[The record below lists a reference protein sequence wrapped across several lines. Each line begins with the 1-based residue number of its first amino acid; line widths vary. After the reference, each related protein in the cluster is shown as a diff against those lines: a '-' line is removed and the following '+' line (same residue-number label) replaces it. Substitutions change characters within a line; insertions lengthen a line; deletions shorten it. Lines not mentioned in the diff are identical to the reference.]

1 MFVLLNLAGLTGA
14 GLGLGI
20 CTGFVLFVLF
30 AYAVF
35 YVFSLYNGLIEL
47 NNNMDKAWA
56 NIDVLLKKRS
66 DLIPNLVDTVK
77 GYMKHEKEVLT
88 KITELRSEMSREVGT
103 SEKAKMSNQI
113 SETLK
118 TIFAVAEN
126 YPQLKANENFL
137 HLQKEIS
144 LIETQIADRREF
156 FNNSVVLYN
165 TKIQVIPDSIFATI
179 LGYKKREYFKVE
191 EHERENV
198 QINI

>member
-1 MFVLLNLAGLTGA
+1 MLMNIAGA

-20 CTGFVLFVLF
+20 CVGFVLFVLF

-35 YVFSLYNGLIEL
+35 YIFSLYNGLIEL

-66 DLIPNLVDTVK
+66 DLIPNLVETVK

-88 KITELRSEMSREVGT
+88 KITELRSELSHET
-103 SEKAKMSNQI
+103 ETKDKAKTSNQI
-113 SETLK
+113 TETLK

-137 HLQKEIS
+137 HLQKEMS
-144 LIETQIADRREF
+144 LIEEQIADRREF
-156 FNNSVVLYN
+156 FNNSVLLFN
-165 TKIQVIPDSIFATI
+165 TRIQVIPDSLFASI
-179 LGYKKREYFKVE
+179 LGYKKKDYFKVE
-191 EHERENV
+191 ESERENV
-198 QINI
+198 KINI

>member
-1 MFVLLNLAGLTGA
+1 MFMLMNIAGA

-20 CTGFVLFVLF
+20 CVGFVLFVLF

-35 YVFSLYNGLIEL
+35 YIFSLYNGLIEL

-66 DLIPNLVDTVK
+66 DLIPNLVETVK

-88 KITELRSEMSREVGT
+88 KITELRSELSHET
-103 SEKAKMSNQI
+103 ETKDKAKTSNQI
-113 SETLK
+113 TETLK

-137 HLQKEIS
+137 HLQKEMS
-144 LIETQIADRREF
+144 LIEEQIADRREF
-156 FNNSVVLYN
+156 FNNSVLLFN
-165 TKIQVIPDSIFATI
+165 TRIQVIPDSLFASI
-179 LGYKKREYFKVE
+179 LGYKKKDYFKVE
-191 EHERENV
+191 ESERENV
-198 QINI
+198 KINI

>member
-1 MFVLLNLAGLTGA
+1 MFILMNIAGA

-20 CTGFVLFVLF
+20 CVGFVLFVLF

-35 YVFSLYNGLIEL
+35 YIFSLYNGLIEL

-66 DLIPNLVDTVK
+66 DLIPNLVETVK

-88 KITELRSEMSREVGT
+88 KITQLRSELSNET
-103 SEKAKMSNQI
+103 ETKDKAKTSNQI
-113 SETLK
+113 TETLK

-137 HLQKEIS
+137 HLQKEMS
-144 LIETQIADRREF
+144 LIEEQIADRREF
-156 FNNSVVLYN
+156 FNNSVLLYN
-165 TKIQVIPDSIFATI
+165 TRIQVIPDSLFASI
-179 LGYKKREYFKVE
+179 MSYKKKDYFKVDE
-191 EHERENV
+191 ADKQNV
-198 QINI
+198 KIKI

>member
-1 MFVLLNLAGLTGA
+1 MLLEIAGA
-14 GLGLGI
+14 GIGLGV
-20 CTGFVLFVLF
+20 CCGFIAFVLF

-35 YVFSLYNGLIEL
+35 YIFSLYNGLIEL

-66 DLIPNLVDTVK
+66 DLIPNLVETVK

-88 KITELRSEMSREVGT
+88 KITELRSVLGKETKT
-103 SEKAKMSNQI
+103 SDKAKTSNEI

-137 HLQKEIS
+137 HLQKEMS
-144 LIETQIADRREF
+144 LIEEQIADRREF
-156 FNNSVVLYN
+156 FNNSVLLFN
-165 TKIQVIPDSIFATI
+165 TRIQVIPDSLFAGI

-191 EHERENV
+191 ESERENV
-198 QINI
+198 KINI

>member
-1 MFVLLNLAGLTGA
+1 MLLQVAGA
-14 GLGLGI
+14 GAGIGLGV
-20 CTGFVLFVLF
+20 CCGFIAFVLF
-30 AYAVF
+30 AYAIF
-35 YVFSLYNGLIEL
+35 YIFSLYNGLIEL

-66 DLIPNLVDTVK
+66 DLIPNLVETVK

-88 KITELRSEMSREVGT
+88 KITQLRSELGKETKT
-103 SEKAKMSNQI
+103 SDKARTSGEI

-144 LIETQIADRREF
+144 LIEEQIADRREF
-156 FNNSVVLYN
+156 FNNSVVLFN
-165 TKIQVIPDSIFATI
+165 TRIQVIPDSIFAGI
-179 LGYKKREYFKVE
+179 LGYKKKDYFKVE
-191 EHERENV
+191 ESERENV
-198 QINI
+198 KVSI